1 MGRIYFH
8 LSGAVLALVLLP
20 HLFTILGKA
29 VRLKRSGANGALPSV
44 LPFAFHICADFV
56 TLLVA
61 GLLHQLIAIISQVD
75 PYPLFFLESPGKID
89 FCAMSATI
97 FRF

>member
-1 MGRIYFH
+1 MGRSYFPT
-8 LSGAVLALVLLP
+8 SGAVLVPALLP
-20 HLFTILGKA
+20 HLFAILGKA
-29 VRLKRSGANGALPSV
+29 VRPKSSRANGALPSV
-44 LPFAFHICADFV
+44 LPFAFHIRADFI
-56 TLLVA
+56 THLVA
-61 GLLHQLIAIISQVD
+61 GLLHQLIVIISPVD